1 MNDGDRNG
9 EGGLHDPADVAGE
22 YVLGTLAGPERR
34 AVEQR
39 LPSDAAL
46 RAAVDAWELRLLPLT
61 ALAPPLDPP
70 PALWQRI
77 ERDLSQAGPAPAT
90 APQSAPQ
97 PMRWP
102 GWWTNL
108 ALWRGLAA
116 GGLAAA
122 LLLAVRPDLAPLGG
136 ATPQY
141 VVVLVAPGGQA
152 PGWVVQVTSPRDLSL
167 TPLAKTSTPDD
178 KALQFWTK
186 ADNWAGPVSLG
197 LVRPGEPLR
206 LRLDNLP
213 ALQPNQLFE
222 ITLEPP
228 SGSPTGR
235 PTGPIQ
241 FIGRAVKLNS

>member
-1 MNDGDRNG
+1 MSGGDSTA
-9 EGGLHDPADVAGE
+9 EDPQDLAGE
-22 YVLGTLAGPERR
+22 YVLGTLPGPERR
-34 AVEQR
+34 EVESR
-39 LPSDAAL
+39 LSSDAAL
-46 RAAVDAWELRLLPLT
+46 RAAVNAWEDRLLPLT
-61 ALAPPLDPP
+61 ALAPPLEPP
-70 PALWQRI
+70 PSLWQGI
-77 ERDLSQAGPAPAT
+77 ERGIVRAPAAQPSKA
-90 APQSAPQ
+90 APSPT
-97 PMRWP
+97 RNT
-102 GWWTNL
+102 WWNNL

-122 LLLAVRPDLAPLGG
+122 LLLAVRPDLAPLGS

-152 PGWVVQVTSPRDLSL
+152 PGWVVQVNSPRDLSL
-167 TPLAKTSTPDD
+167 TPLTRTATPDD

-186 ADNWAGPVSLG
+186 ADNWTGPVSLG

-206 LRLDNLP
+206 VRLDNLP
-213 ALQPNQLFE
+213 AMQPNQLFE

-235 PTGPIQ
+235 PTGPIL